1 MEMRKKSKIKME
13 NTAPKLL
20 IPNRSKLKNKSDG

>member
-1 MEMRKKSKIKME
+1 LEMRKRKIKME

>member
-1 MEMRKKSKIKME
+1 MEMRKSKIKME